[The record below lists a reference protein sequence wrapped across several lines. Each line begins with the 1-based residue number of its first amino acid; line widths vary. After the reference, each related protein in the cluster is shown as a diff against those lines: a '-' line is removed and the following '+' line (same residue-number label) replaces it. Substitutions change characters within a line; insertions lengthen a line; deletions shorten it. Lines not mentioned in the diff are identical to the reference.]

1 MHYFG
6 VATPCLADGGW
17 LAPLTDSLEAGLRF
31 LQAGLDALHVP
42 YSYGYSIILLTL
54 AVKLATF
61 PLTKQQVESQLAVQ
75 SLKPRIDLIKARY
88 GEDKDRVSKETSLLY
103 EQAGVNPLAGCLPTL
118 ATIPIFIG
126 LYRSLTNVANAGL
139 LEDQGFYW
147 IPSLAG
153 PTDLAHRGTAWLFPF
168 VDGAPPIGWEQG
180 LAYASLPALLVVAQ
194 YISSA
199 VISPP
204 VDPADPNANTTKVVS
219 ALAPWMVAYFALN
232 VPAGL
237 GLYYLTNT
245 VLTLAVQLYLR
256 KLGGAKAMTKP
267 GSGRRTGLEAGS
279 FVRWQS
285 ATAAAVAAQKAAELA
300 RDEDEADTS
309 ALAAVA
315 ARKTGAS
322 GMATPGVA
330 AGTGVDEVAK
340 LGGCERDMY
349 IKRAGASACGW
360 IECIV
365 LLGNVFSSKA
375 AAGSGE
381 LRAAHIASVHAS
393 AGPSVPPAKQREE
406 RRAEWN
412 TQRRQVIKVPGGAV
426 LRGCKK
432 TRRKLLAHFQLRAGI
447 HSQLRVIASLY
458 VLRIFLTCLVGY
470 RTPGYPNAPTPPAV
484 QPPRALDAAPLPPL
498 PLRAPAQP
506 ASMDMDWEPEP
517 DPDPEPEPE
526 LEPAPAPPTL
536 RPPSARLAARHPP
549 PAAPTGPPMPL
560 DSEDPVLLQQLKV
573 FCLYFANSNFLTP
586 YVSHHVFALC
596 AYLQLEEGMAEVSM
610 ERHGH
615 AKQLVVFFG
624 AATIGTGGGWGADAV
639 LRACRKVVCRPRG
652 TDQRRGRVVLVD
664 EHRTSRVS
672 SAVNGQQPLAPRKP
686 PQSPRSSQ
694 AATQAA
700 ASEPGPSTP
709 LPAKRSKRTK
719 AEPEA
724 AEPTK
729 GKGKAAKAKPAPQP
743 GRWLDRDCKAAL
755 NMQRIGESKWRPL
768 ELCWWPEQTA
778 LPAKGKEYPGL
789 GYKRLRDKPP
799 KEQQQQQ
806 PAEAQ

>member
-1 MHYFG
+1 MMRLKFASAQKCCRGLG
-6 VATPCLADGGW
+6 VRVHATPCKVAPVTQNILASPNIPTAIFAASYALFALPAYAASEADNLLESSTAVAVAAQKTDGGW

-315 ARKTGAS
+315 
-322 GMATPGVA
+322 
-330 AGTGVDEVAK
+330 GT
-340 LGGCERDMY
+340 
-349 IKRAGASACGW
+349 
-360 IECIV
+360 
-365 LLGNVFSSKA
+365 
-375 AAGSGE
+375 AGSDSNGTTSQE
-381 LRAAHIASVHAS
+381 MSDTEVS
-393 AGPSVPPAKQREE
+393 WVVK
-406 RRAEWN
+406 
-412 TQRRQVIKVPGGAV
+412 
-426 LRGCKK
+426 
-432 TRRKLLAHFQLRAGI
+432 RRKLALI
-447 HSQLRVIASLY
+447 
-458 VLRIFLTCLVGY
+458 
-470 RTPGYPNAPTPPAV
+470 
-484 QPPRALDAAPLPPL
+484 PRA
-498 PLRAPAQP
+498 
-506 ASMDMDWEPEP
+506 
-517 DPDPEPEPE
+517 
-526 LEPAPAPPTL
+526 
-536 RPPSARLAARHPP
+536 
-549 PAAPTGPPMPL
+549 
-560 DSEDPVLLQQLKV
+560 
-573 FCLYFANSNFLTP
+573 
-586 YVSHHVFALC
+586 
-596 AYLQLEEGMAEVSM
+596 
-610 ERHGH
+610 
-615 AKQLVVFFG
+615 
-624 AATIGTGGGWGADAV
+624 
-639 LRACRKVVCRPRG
+639 
-652 TDQRRGRVVLVD
+652 
-664 EHRTSRVS
+664 
-672 SAVNGQQPLAPRKP
+672 
-686 PQSPRSSQ
+686 
-694 AATQAA
+694 
-700 ASEPGPSTP
+700 
-709 LPAKRSKRTK
+709 
-719 AEPEA
+719 
-724 AEPTK
+724 
-729 GKGKAAKAKPAPQP
+729 
-743 GRWLDRDCKAAL
+743 
-755 NMQRIGESKWRPL
+755 
-768 ELCWWPEQTA
+768 
-778 LPAKGKEYPGL
+778 
-789 GYKRLRDKPP
+789 
-799 KEQQQQQ
+799 
-806 PAEAQ
+806 